1 MYVGNALLIVPQ
13 GNAGR
18 ARAGERTICVKA
30 DGLASP
36 AETGRSS
43 DLVDIRDSRLRDFL
57 KSGDAEASLGKG
69 WQTPQPLDS
78 ALSPDCRQWV
88 HVEPD
93 SKTVTI
99 QSEGLNFKESHWI
112 QAQYDPRSGRV
123 NPKTIVELYTA
134 E

>member
-18 ARAGERTICVKA
+18 VRQGERTISVKA

-36 AETGRSS
+36 AETGRQS

-57 KSGDAEASLGKG
+57 KSGDAAGSLGEG
-69 WQTPQPLDS
+69 WKTPQPLDS

-99 QSEGLNFKESHWI
+99 QSEGLHFKESHWI
-112 QAQYDPRSGRV
+112 QAQYEPSSGRV
-123 NPKTIVELYTA
+123 NPKTIVELYTVD
-134 E
+134 